1 MSMTDPI
8 ADLLT
13 RVRNGAHARKE
24 YIDCPWSVI
33 KERVARVMVE
43 EGFLREVST
52 VAVGEG
58 SSAKKDLRVW
68 LRYDAAQ
75 RPAIRGVRRVSR
87 PSARIY
93 VGAKEMPR
101 LRGGMGINIIST
113 PVGVL
118 VDREAVRRNVGGE
131 IICAVW

>member
-24 YIDCPWSVI
+24 YIDCPWSGM
-33 KERVARVMVE
+33 KERVAKVMVD

-52 VAVGEG
+52 VEVGPK
-58 SSAKKDLRVW
+58 KKDLRVW
-68 LRYDAAQ
+68 LRYDGNQ

-101 LRGGMGINIIST
+101 LRGGMGINIVST

-118 VDREAVRRNVGGE
+118 VDREAARRNVGGE

>member
-13 RVRNGAHARKE
+13 RVRNGAQARKE
-24 YIDCPWSVI
+24 YIDCPWSGI
-33 KERVARVMVE
+33 KERIARVLVD
-43 EGFLREVST
+43 EGFLRDLNT
-52 VAVGEG
+52 VDLGG
-58 SSAKKDLRVW
+58 GKKDLRVW

-75 RPAIRGVRRVSR
+75 RPAIRGVRRVSK

-93 VGAKEMPR
+93 VGAKAMPR
-101 LRGGMGINIIST
+101 LRGGMGINIVST

-118 VDREAVRRNVGGE
+118 VDREAARRNVGGE
-131 IICAVW
+131 LLCAVW

>member
-24 YIDCPWSVI
+24 YIECPWSAI
-33 KERVARVMVE
+33 KERVAKVMVD
-43 EGFLREVST
+43 EGFLRDINT
-52 VAVGEG
+52 VEIANTT
-58 SSAKKDLRVW
+58 KKDLRVW

-75 RPAIRGVRRVSR
+75 RPAIRGIRRISR

-101 LRGGMGINIIST
+101 LRGGMGINIVST

-118 VDREAVRRNVGGE
+118 VDREAMRRNVGGE

>member
-24 YIDCPWSVI
+24 YVDCPWSGM
-33 KERVARVMVE
+33 KERVAKVMVD
-43 EGFLREVST
+43 EGFLREIST
-52 VAVGEG
+52 VAVGEK
-58 SSAKKDLRVW
+58 KKDLRVW
-68 LRYDAAQ
+68 LRYDANQ

-93 VGAKEMPR
+93 VGAKAMPT
-101 LRGGMGINIIST
+101 LRAGMGINIIST

>member
-13 RVRNGAHARKE
+13 RVRNGAGARKE
-24 YIDCPWSVI
+24 YIDCPWSTM
-33 KERVARVMVE
+33 KERVAKVMVA
-43 EGFLREVST
+43 EGFLREIST
-52 VAVGEG
+52 VEVGEK
-58 SSAKKDLRVW
+58 KKDLRVW
-68 LRYDAAQ
+68 LRYDSAQ

-101 LRGGMGINIIST
+101 LRAGMGINIIST

-118 VDREAVRRNVGGE
+118 VDREAARRNVGGE

>member
-13 RVRNGAHARKE
+13 RVRNGAAARKE
-24 YIDCPWSVI
+24 YVDCPWSTM
-33 KERVARVMVE
+33 KERVAKVMVA
-43 EGFLREVST
+43 EGFLREIST
-52 VAVGEG
+52 VEVGEK
-58 SSAKKDLRVW
+58 KKDLRVW
-68 LRYDAAQ
+68 LRYDGAQ

-93 VGAKEMPR
+93 VGAKEMPV
-101 LRGGMGINIIST
+101 LRAGMGINIIST

-118 VDREAVRRNVGGE
+118 VDREAARRNVGGE

>member
-24 YIDCPWSVI
+24 YVDCPWSGM
-33 KERVARVMVE
+33 KERVAKVMVD

-52 VAVGEG
+52 VAVGEK
-58 SSAKKDLRVW
+58 KKDLRVW
-68 LRYDAAQ
+68 LRYDANQ

-93 VGAKEMPR
+93 VGAKEMPT
-101 LRGGMGINIIST
+101 LRAGMGINIIST